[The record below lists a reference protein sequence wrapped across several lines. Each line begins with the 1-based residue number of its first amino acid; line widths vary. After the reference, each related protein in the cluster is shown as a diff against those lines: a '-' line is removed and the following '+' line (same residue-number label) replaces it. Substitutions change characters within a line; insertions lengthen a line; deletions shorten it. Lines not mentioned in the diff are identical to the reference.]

1 MIGINQ
7 KRMVM
12 SKVLVL
18 SAKRTAIGSFGGA
31 LKGYKPQDMGSA
43 CAKACLEES
52 GSPKVEEV
60 IIGNVLGAGYGM
72 NIARQVCLGAG
83 LDNSVPAYTI
93 NKVCGSGLKA
103 VSLAASMI
111 KSGEAGAVLAGGTES
126 MSGAAFVS
134 LKSRWGARLGNS
146 DLNDL
151 ILQDGLTDVFDN
163 CHMGITAENLAE
175 KYSITR
181 EEQDKFA
188 LESQQKAAAAMDAD
202 WFDSEI
208 LTLPLMKRGKQ
219 IGEFSVDEYPRK
231 DASLESLAKLR
242 AAFKPDGT
250 VTAGNA
256 SGINDGAATLILSNE
271 DSVGDAK
278 PIAEVLGWA
287 SAAVPPEIMGI
298 GPVEAV
304 KKLVKQ
310 SGIELSDVDLIESNE
325 AFAAQA
331 LSVNKLLEWDTDKV
345 NIAGGAIA
353 LGHPI
358 GASGARILTTLIHQL
373 RRENKEL
380 GIATLCVGGGQ
391 GVAVLVKALA

>member
-1 MIGINQ
+1 
-7 KRMVM
+7 M
-12 SKVLVL
+12 SRVLVL
-18 SAKRTAIGSFGGA
+18 SAKRTAIGSFGGT

-175 KYSITR
+175 KYSISR
-181 EEQDKFA
+181 EEQDSFA
-188 LESQQKAAAAMDAD
+188 LESQQKAAAALDNG

-208 LTLPLMKRGKQ
+208 ISLPLMKRGKQ

-242 AAFKPDGT
+242 PAFKSEGT

-271 DSVGDAK
+271 ESVGDAK
-278 PIAEVLGWA
+278 PIAEVLSWA

-304 KKLVKQ
+304 KKLMKQ
-310 SGIELSDVDLIESNE
+310 SGTELSDVDLIESNE

-331 LSVNKLLEWDTDKV
+331 LSVNKLLEWDTDRV